1 MKKMTEYIVAGV
13 RANDE
18 GTFMNRIGEMLE
30 KKGLL
35 EMLTE
40 GVPTM
45 VRITDADELLKYILG
60 LDNGYAKKACEIKK
74 VYINEDFKIVVEYK
88 YLSNTFW
95 FKTMEDKEAWEKDS
109 WRFNNTTGK
118 EKSNEMKDEFTI
130 AGHSYSSTTIEV
142 PANTI
147 GIEVHII

>member
-13 RANDE
+13 KANDE
-18 GTFMNRIGEMLE
+18 KVFMNRIGEMLE

-35 EMLTE
+35 EYLTE

-45 VRITDADELLKYILG
+45 VRITDADELLKYILS
-60 LDNGYAKKACEIKK
+60 LDNSYAKKACEIKK
-74 VYINEDFKIVVEYK
+74 VYINEDFKIVVEFK

-109 WRFNNTTGK
+109 WRFNNTSGK
-118 EKSNEMKDEFTI
+118 EKFNEMNDEFTI
-130 AGHSYSSTTIEV
+130 AGHSYSSTTIEIPV
-142 PANTI
+142 NTS

>member
-1 MKKMTEYIVAGV
+1 MTEYIIAGV
-13 RANDE
+13 KANDE
-18 GTFMNRIGEMLE
+18 KVFMNRIGEILE
-30 KKGLL
+30 KKELL

-45 VRITDADELLKYILG
+45 VRITDADELLKYLLS
-60 LDNGYAKKACEIKK
+60 LDNSCAKKACEIKK
-74 VYINEDFKIVVEYK
+74 VYINENFRIIVEYK
-88 YLSNTFW
+88 YLSNTYW
-95 FKTMEDKEAWEKDS
+95 FKTMEDKESWEKDS
-109 WRFNNTTGK
+109 WKFNNTAGK

-130 AGHSYSSTTIEV
+130 AGHSYSSNTVEV

>member
-1 MKKMTEYIVAGV
+1 MTEYIIAGV
-13 RANDE
+13 KANDE
-18 GTFMNRIGEMLE
+18 KVFMNRIGEILE
-30 KKGLL
+30 KKELL

-45 VRITDADELLKYILG
+45 VRITDADELLKYLLS
-60 LDNGYAKKACEIKK
+60 LDNSCAKKACEIKK
-74 VYINEDFKIVVEYK
+74 VYINENFRIIVEYK
-88 YLSNTFW
+88 YLSNTYW
-95 FKTMEDKEAWEKDS
+95 FKTMEDKESWEKDS
-109 WRFNNTTGK
+109 WKFNNTAGK

-130 AGHSYSSTTIEV
+130 TGHSYSSNTVEV